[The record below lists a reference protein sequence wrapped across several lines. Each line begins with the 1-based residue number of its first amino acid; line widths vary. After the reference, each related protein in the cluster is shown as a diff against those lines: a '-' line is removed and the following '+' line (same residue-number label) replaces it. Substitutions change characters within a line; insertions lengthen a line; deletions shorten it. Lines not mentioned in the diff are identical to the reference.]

1 MCHLHRP
8 RERRVFYY
16 HDHVLFSEVR
26 LSPCTYPTSLCS
38 PRCTASSPVRPPRAE
53 LLTLFIFCGPAAPM
67 CCLVGSV
74 WKSERR
80 EGGER
85 SLGAEGCGLHLAPF
99 RVPGGGVAGE
109 LFNASRPQFPCLLN
123 KDNKLVLGLSEG
135 LKETYVQCLAP
146 SKCSI
151 HNSC

>member
-1 MCHLHRP
+1 
-8 RERRVFYY
+8 
-16 HDHVLFSEVR
+16 
-26 LSPCTYPTSLCS
+26 
-38 PRCTASSPVRPPRAE
+38 
-53 LLTLFIFCGPAAPM
+53 M

-74 WKSERR
+74 WKSERH
-80 EGGER
+80 EGGGER

-135 LKETYVQCLAP
+135 LKETYVQSLAP